1 MGFMAVLPVDGTCF
15 DRSRK
20 ATDVPP
26 RRARRGP
33 RSAAAPRRAT
43 SPVDSPLDRTQHS
56 IRSTEDPMTQAPPQ
70 IGYDDFL
77 KVDVRVGRIVQVDDF
92 PKAKKPAYRLRI
104 DFGELGVK
112 TSSVQLTR
120 HYRNEDLA
128 RRLVLAVVH
137 FPPRQIADYFSEV
150 LTLGVMLGEV
160 DVVLVQPD
168 RDVPPGSRILQEKEG
183 VPLGPV
189 GAGGRATRP
198 PRHDPR
204 PPRRARGEPRPASP
218 P

>member
-1 MGFMAVLPVDGTCF
+1 MGFMTVLPVDGTCF

-33 RSAAAPRRAT
+33 RCAAAPRRAT

-56 IRSTEDPMTQAPPQ
+56 IRSSEDPMTQAPPQ

-77 KVDVRVGRIVQVDDF
+77 KVDIRVGRIVQVDDF
-92 PKAKKPAYRLRI
+92 PKAKKPAYKLRI

-112 TSSVQLTR
+112 ASSAQIVK
-120 HYRNEDLA
+120 HYGKAELLG
-128 RRLVLAVVH
+128 RLVLAVVN

-150 LTLGVMLGEV
+150 LTLGVIVDEG

-168 RDVPPGSRILQEKEG
+168 RE
-183 VPLGPV
+183 VPLG
-189 GAGGRATRP
+189 
-198 PRHDPR
+198 
-204 PPRRARGEPRPASP
+204 ARIA
-218 P
+218 